1 MIVALNEIMDKEIPL
16 EVKSLKQAL
25 SNISSKDNLEDVKY
39 ISEKTNL
46 DNITGKIKRQYL
58 SILIWIEE

>member
-25 SNISSKDNLEDVKY
+25 SNISSKDNLEDIDY
-39 ISEKTNL
+39 IPEENNL
-46 DNITGKIKRQYL
+46 DNFSLTKK
-58 SILIWIEE
+58 

>member
-39 ISEKTNL
+39 IPEKNNL
-46 DNITGKIKRQYL
+46 DSITDKNK
-58 SILIWIEE
+58 

>member
-25 SNISSKDNLEDVKY
+25 SKISSKDNLEDVEY
-39 ISEKTNL
+39 IPEQNNL
-46 DNITGKIKRQYL
+46 DNITDKNK
-58 SILIWIEE
+58 

>member
-25 SNISSKDNLEDVKY
+25 SNISSKDNLEEVKY
-39 ISEKTNL
+39 IEQNTL
-46 DNITGKIKRQYL
+46 DNITDKNK
-58 SILIWIEE
+58 